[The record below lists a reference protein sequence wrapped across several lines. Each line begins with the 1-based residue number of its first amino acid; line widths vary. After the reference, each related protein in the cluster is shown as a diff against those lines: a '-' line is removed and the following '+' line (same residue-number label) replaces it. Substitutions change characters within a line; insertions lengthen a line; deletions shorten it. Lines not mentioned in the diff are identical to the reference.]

1 MYLTDPLSTLFPG
14 AHSHIIRQLLRE
26 SEPQSGRAI
35 AMKLGT
41 SVGKSR
47 VIEVLGDLAALGIVD
62 REIVGSSHLFSINR
76 DHICYQSLKT
86 LVNPLPSLTR
96 HMQRIVSEFRTLPTA
111 VVLFGSVAKGLSQ
124 IGSDLDLLVIRP
136 NQTDPEDPDW
146 NCQTLEL
153 VVRMERLAGYPVQ
166 LVEYSEGEFKSLV
179 DRGARLVHELNE
191 TGLVVSGE
199 LKLTRREAS

>member
-76 DHICYQSLKT
+76 DHICYQSLKA

-96 HMQRIVSEFRTLPTA
+96 HIQRIVSGFQSVPIA
-111 VVLFGSVAKGLSQ
+111 VVIFGSVAKGSSQ
-124 IGSDLDLLVIRP
+124 IGSDLDLLVVRP
-136 NQTDPEDPDW
+136 NQTDPEDPAW
-146 NCQTLEL
+146 ESQTLEL
-153 VVRMERLAGYPVQ
+153 VVRLERLTGYPVQ
-166 LVEYSEGEFKSLV
+166 LVEYSEREFQSLV
-179 DRGARLVHELNE
+179 DRGSRLVSELSE
-191 TGLVVSGE
+191 SGMVISGE
-199 LKLTRREAS
+199 LKLSRREAS